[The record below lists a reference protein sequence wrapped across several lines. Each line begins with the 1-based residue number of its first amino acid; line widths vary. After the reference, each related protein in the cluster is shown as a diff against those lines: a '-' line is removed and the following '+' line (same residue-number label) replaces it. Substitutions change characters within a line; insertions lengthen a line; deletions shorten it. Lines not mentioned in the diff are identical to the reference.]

1 MGGIHIAVVEIEGG
15 RIFCKKSSLFIPVFT
30 PGKGS
35 CVEITDFNKD
45 GGCSCKEIW
54 E

>member
-35 CVEITDFNKD
+35 CVEITDFNED